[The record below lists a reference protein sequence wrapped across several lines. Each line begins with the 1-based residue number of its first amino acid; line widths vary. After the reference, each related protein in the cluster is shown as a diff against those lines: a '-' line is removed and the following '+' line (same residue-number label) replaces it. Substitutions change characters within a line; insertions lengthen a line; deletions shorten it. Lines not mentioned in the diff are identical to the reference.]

1 MTKKKKKKKKKKKL
15 VTKRNYQRSMQY
27 IGKFQIPVDFG
38 L

>member
-1 MTKKKKKKKKKKKL
+1 MTKKKKKKKL
-15 VTKRNYQRSMQY
+15 VTKRNYQRSMQH